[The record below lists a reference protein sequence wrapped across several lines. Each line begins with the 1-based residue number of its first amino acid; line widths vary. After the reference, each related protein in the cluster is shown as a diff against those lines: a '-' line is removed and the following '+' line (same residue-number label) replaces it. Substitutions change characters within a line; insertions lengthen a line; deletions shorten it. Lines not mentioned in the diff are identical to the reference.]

1 MTPKTNTDPLE
12 KGTLSK
18 GDIVIL
24 DDNELSI
31 NAYIEEY
38 GIEKLIDTSK
48 TAADK
53 GITGESGVPAGG
65 SVSSSSSITSSQ
77 ALGTSGNK
85 GKLNKKSSI
94 KENPKNF
101 NKEMKPMTKILKADV
116 GSIRGE
122 IYLNLEDKLVER
134 VVFFSRLDPDKGS
147 ALVLGELAEVNDL
160 GECMQTLGELLDKE
174 LEK

>member
-1 MTPKTNTDPLE
+1 
-12 KGTLSK
+12 
-18 GDIVIL
+18 L

-101 NKEMKPMTKILKADV
+101 NKEKD
-116 GSIRGE
+116 
-122 IYLNLEDKLVER
+122 
-134 VVFFSRLDPDKGS
+134 
-147 ALVLGELAEVNDL
+147 ND
-160 GECMQTLGELLDKE
+160 
-174 LEK
+174 